1 HQVNSSPVV
10 YKDSLYCGSVDG
22 NLYCLE
28 YRTGRLRWKF
38 GTGGAITG
46 TPLVFDD
53 IVYIGSTDH
62 QIYAL
67 LA

>member
-1 HQVNSSPVV
+1 
-10 YKDSLYCGSVDG
+10 VDG
-22 NLYCLE
+22 HLYCLE

-46 TPLVFDD
+46 TPLVADD
-53 IVYIGSTDH
+53 IVYVGSTDH

>member
-1 HQVNSSPVV
+1 
-10 YKDSLYCGSVDG
+10 VDG

-38 GTGGAITG
+38 GTEGAITG
-46 TPLVFDD
+46 TPLVYDD
-53 IVYIGSTDH
+53 VVYIGSTDH
-62 QIYAL
+62 QVYAL